1 MKLLLLLFSIALSKD
16 VEKLLTSQNQ
26 ELEKVNAILHKKLA
40 NISKNFSVQIQ
51 EDYFYNKQRIISL
64 ISEYENESDDLVRIF
79 LAEELLEYLRGII
92 EDANLLGG
100 EIEGIS
106 TKKLLKAHQDLKR
119 TTRTSKERY
128 FAKESAGFY
137 NELHTVLM
145 QKHDNVKELQSENAK
160 IYGKIESK
168 LAEIKET
175 NRNWENDSKKYDELN
190 SELEK
195 LKSNYNVHRVDLE
208 ESIQS
213 QKGVKLTPLDQQDN
227 EILNR
232 QARNSD
238 NSLVIEKLSAE
249 ISILASR
256 FRFLTDTLQRYQ
268 SDLESKSTQ
277 LSITQSKFED
287 FSSAVRSETIF
298 QVSNIAKSEDQLHN
312 ERNDLDQKAR
322 SLSAEL
328 NQCKTDAETLR
339 SILKTKTIMID
350 ENSQDLQETEYRQGV
365 SLEQRGKEIDNLA
378 IKNQELSMRIL
389 EFQQNLDESMKKVSE
404 KATIIQDLQDKLR
417 GNNSPDAKS
426 LSFPRDKHA

>member
-1 MKLLLLLFSIALSKD
+1 M
-16 VEKLLTSQNQ
+16 
-26 ELEKVNAILHKKLA
+26 
-40 NISKNFSVQIQ
+40 
-51 EDYFYNKQRIISL
+51 
-64 ISEYENESDDLVRIF
+64 
-79 LAEELLEYLRGII
+79 
-92 EDANLLGG
+92 
-100 EIEGIS
+100 
-106 TKKLLKAHQDLKR
+106 
-119 TTRTSKERY
+119 
-128 FAKESAGFY
+128 
-137 NELHTVLM
+137 
-145 QKHDNVKELQSENAK
+145 
-160 IYGKIESK
+160 
-168 LAEIKET
+168 
-175 NRNWENDSKKYDELN
+175 
-190 SELEK
+190 
-195 LKSNYNVHRVDLE
+195 
-208 ESIQS
+208 
-213 QKGVKLTPLDQQDN
+213 
-227 EILNR
+227 
-232 QARNSD
+232 
-238 NSLVIEKLSAE
+238 
-249 ISILASR
+249 ASR